1 MSQKLKILLI
11 IFFIWIFTLFVGKVC
26 QSVTLHQNNSLSVYK
41 PGIEVIKNLKG
52 TDYVRYIQ
60 RVYVSPDEKNK
71 LMILIKPNYWGRLN
85 NSDKK
90 IIISRISEKWKEI
103 YKKSDPEDAAL
114 LPEVCFANI

>member
-26 QSVTLHQNNSLSVYK
+26 QSVTLSQNDSLSVYK